1 MKNKY
6 SYLNNIHCCFSNK
19 VNKCLQLKTL
29 LLFFLV
35 STLNAQNT
43 FPTITKDKAGKVIRT
58 KDKLGNQIPDFSF
71 AGYRSGEYAIPDVTV
86 KAFVPP
92 VSGDA
97 TATIQA
103 AIDYVASLK
112 PDAKGFRGTVF
123 LDKGTFKVSG
133 ILQLKESGIVLRGS
147 GAGNNGTVLLA
158 TGTDRGAIISISG
171 IANQLLK
178 DKFEI
183 ADAYTPLGSTT
194 IALKS
199 AKNIKKGDRVLVNT
213 PITQQWID
221 SLEMKDFGG
230 ETGWIGWKKDDF
242 VIRADREVTQVQGN
256 KITIDAP
263 LTNALNEKLS
273 VSDVITYTWLGR
285 INTIGVENLTLK
297 SDFDATNPKDEQHR
311 WYGVSI
317 QNAED
322 AWVRQVNF
330 EQFAGGAVSILKSAK
345 RITVEDCMSLNP
357 VSEIAAFRRNTF
369 YTEGQ
374 QTLFQRCYS
383 EYGYN
388 DFAVGGYATA
398 GPNVFLQCQSYLPY
412 SFSGSIGSWAT
423 GMLFDVV
430 LIDGNALSFKNLGQ
444 DGRGIGWNAANSVIW
459 ETSASKIDNFSPP
472 TADNWVF
479 GVWAQWAGN
488 GHWNDV
494 NSHINPR
501 SLYYVLL
508 EQRLGKLPMQA
519 QILDL
524 GTEPSSSPTI
534 EQAAA
539 LTAESYKKQT
549 TLKEWI
555 AEAAN
560 RNPIATNAS
569 KAKVIKEI
577 KLTTPAAASEADK
590 IEIKNGLLV
599 AKNALLTGEIIDVPW
614 WRGSL
619 RDVEISKSR
628 PHITRFTPGHF
639 GVGYTD
645 NLSETVQFLVD
656 NNKSAIDH
664 NYGLWYEQR
673 MADHERIRRMD
684 ADVWAPF
691 YEQPFDRTGQGTAWD
706 HLSKYDLTRFNKW
719 YWDRLKT
726 FAMLAAEKNKI
737 LINQQYFQHNILE
750 AGAHW
755 SSSPWRPANNINNT
769 GLPEPPPYMGDKRI
783 FIAEQ
788 FYDIRNE
795 NIKKLHQGFIEKSL
809 ENFKDNPNV
818 LQLTSAEYTG
828 PLSFM
833 QFWIDVV
840 SNYKKVHQSESKIA
854 LSATK
859 DVQDAILKD
868 PTRAAAVDVI
878 DIRYWYYKE
887 DGSLYAPEGGKN
899 LAPRQHARQMKVG
912 KETDAQVYRAVR
924 EYRDKY
930 NTKAVVYATPG
941 ASRFGWPVLMAGG
954 SLAAIPKIEIP
965 GFYES
970 LSTMKTV
977 PEEHYN
983 SAIWTLKN
991 NGESYLFYLQK
1002 ANQLTVD
1009 LSNEKGTFEVYWIN
1023 PENGNQIAKETISG
1037 KLNHTLKVP
1046 EGKETKIVVY
1056 IKKK

>member
-1 MKNKY
+1 MD
-6 SYLNNIHCCFSNK
+6 FF
-19 VNKCLQLKTL
+19 QLKNTILTKQDL
-29 LLFFLV
+29 LVLSCFVIFFSV
-35 STLNAQNT
+35 NIKAQNT
-43 FPTITKDKAGKVIRT
+43 FPDIIKTKEGKLSFT
-58 KDKLGNQIPDFSF
+58 ADNLGNQIPDFSF
-71 AGYRSGEYAIPDVTV
+71 AGYRTGEYAIPDVTV
-86 KAFVPP
+86 KAFVPHI
-92 VSGDA
+92 STDA

-112 PDAKGFRGTVF
+112 PDAKGFRGTVL
-123 LDKGTFKVSG
+123 LDKGIFNVSG
-133 ILQLKESGIVLRGS
+133 ILQLKESGIVLRGN

-171 IANQLLK
+171 IANRLLK
-178 DKFEI
+178 DKFEV
-183 ADAYTPLGSTT
+183 ADVYTPLGSTT
-194 IALKS
+194 ISLKS
-199 AKNIKKGDRVLVNT
+199 AKNIKKGDRILVNT

-242 VIRADREVTQVQGN
+242 VIRADREITQVQNN

-273 VSDVITYTWLGR
+273 ASDVVIYTWSGR
-285 INTIGVENLTLK
+285 IKSIGVENLTLK
-297 SDFDATNPKDEQHR
+297 SDFDTTNPKDEQHR

-322 AWVRQVNF
+322 VWVRQVNF

-345 RITVEDCMSLNP
+345 RITVEDCASLNP

-383 EYGYN
+383 EFGYN

-472 TADNWVF
+472 TADNWAF

-501 SLYYVLL
+501 SLYYALL

-524 GTEPSSSPTI
+524 GTEPSSSPTV

-560 RNPIATNAS
+560 RNPIAVNAS
-569 KAKVIKEI
+569 KAKVIHEVKAPVAVTELETE
-577 KLTTPAAASEADK
+577 KV
-590 IEIKNGLLV
+590 EIKNGLLM
-599 AKNALLTGEIIDVPW
+599 ANNRLLTGEIIDVPW

-619 RDVEISKSR
+619 RDVEIAKSR
-628 PHITRFTPGHF
+628 PHVTRFTPGHY
-639 GVGYTD
+639 GVGHTD
-645 NLSETVQFLVD
+645 NLAETVQFLVD
-656 NNKSAIDH
+656 NNKSALDH

-706 HLSKYDLTRFNKW
+706 HLSKYDLTRFNTW

-726 FAMLAAEKNKI
+726 FADLAAQKSKI
-737 LINQQYFQHNILE
+737 LMNQQYFQHNILE

-788 FYDIRNE
+788 FYDVTNE

-809 ENFKDNPNV
+809 DNFKDNANV
-818 LQLTSAEYTG
+818 LQFTSAEYTG

-833 QFWIDVV
+833 QFWIDVI
-840 SNYKKVHQSESKIA
+840 SNYKKAHQNESKIA

-859 DVQDAILKD
+859 DVQDAILNDAK
-868 PTRAAAVDVI
+868 RAATVDVI

-930 NTKAVVYATPG
+930 SNKAVIYSTPG
-941 ASRFGWPVLMAGG
+941 ASRFGWSVLMAGG
-954 SLAAIPKIEIP
+954 SLAAIPKITIP

-970 LSTMKTV
+970 LTNMK
-977 PEEHYN
+977 PSQEENYN
-983 SAIWTLKN
+983 SAVWSLKE
-991 NGESYLFYLQK
+991 NGESYLYYLQK
-1002 ANQLTVD
+1002 ESQITVD
-1009 LSNEKGTFEVYWIN
+1009 LSNEKGTFEVYEIN
-1023 PENGNQIAKETISG
+1023 ASTGNYTKKTNIIGGKKVEISASDMKE
-1037 KLNHTLKVP
+1037 KVLFL
-1046 EGKETKIVVY
+1046 V
-1056 IKKK
+1056 KKN

>member
-6 SYLNNIHCCFSNK
+6 SYLNNIHCCFGNK

-58 KDKLGNQIPDFSF
+58 KDKLGDQIPDFSF
-71 AGYRSGEYAIPDVTV
+71 AGYRSGEYAIPDITV
-86 KAFVPP
+86 KAFVPH

-112 PDAKGFRGTVF
+112 TDAKGIRGTVL

-183 ADAYTPLGSTT
+183 ADAYTPLGSNT
-194 IALKS
+194 ITLKS

-273 VSDVITYTWLGR
+273 VSDVTTYTWSGR
-285 INTIGVENLTLK
+285 INTIGVENLALK
-297 SDFDATNPKDEQHR
+297 SDFDATNLKDEQHR

-317 QNAED
+317 QNTED

-345 RITVEDCMSLNP
+345 RITVEDCLSLNP

-383 EYGYN
+383 EFGYN

-501 SLYYVLL
+501 SLYYALL

-534 EQAAA
+534 DQAAA

-555 AEAAN
+555 AEAAT

-569 KAKVIKEI
+569 KAKVIKDI

-628 PHITRFTPGHF
+628 PHITRFAPGHF

-645 NLSETVQFLVD
+645 SLSETVQFLVD

-719 YWDRLKT
+719 YWDRLKK
-726 FAMLAAEKNKI
+726 FAMLAAQKNKI

-840 SNYKKVHQSESKIA
+840 SNYKKAHQSESKIA

-859 DVQDAILKD
+859 DVQDAILND
-868 PTRAAAVDVI
+868 ATRATVVDVI

-954 SLAAIPKIEIP
+954 SLAAIPKITIP

-983 SAIWTLKN
+983 SAIWTLKK

-1046 EGKETKIVVY
+1046 GGKETKIVVY

>member
-1 MKNKY
+1 ME
-6 SYLNNIHCCFSNK
+6 
-19 VNKCLQLKTL
+19 TL
-29 LLFFLV
+29 LLLFLV
-35 STLNAQNT
+35 GSLNAQNN
-43 FPTITKDKAGKVIRT
+43 FPTIAKDKAGKIIRT
-58 KDKLGNQIPDFSF
+58 KDNSGNEIPDFSF
-71 AGYRSGEYAIPDVTV
+71 AGYRAGEFAVPDVAV
-86 KAFVPP
+86 KAFVPNI
-92 VSGDA
+92 SADA

-103 AIDYVASLK
+103 AIDYVATLK
-112 PDAKGFRGTVF
+112 ADANGFRGAVL
-123 LDKGTFKVSG
+123 LDKGTYKVSG
-133 ILQLKESGIVLRGS
+133 VISMKVSGIVLRGS
-147 GAGNNGTVLLA
+147 GAGNNGTIILG
-158 TGTDRGAIISISG
+158 TGTNREAIVTISG
-171 IANQLLK
+171 TDNRVLK
-178 DKFEI
+178 DKFQLT
-183 ADAYTPLGSTT
+183 DAYTPLGSTT
-194 IALKS
+194 ISLKNS
-199 AKNIKKGDRVLVNT
+199 ATIKKGDHILINT
-213 PITQQWID
+213 PITQNWID
-221 SLEMKDFGG
+221 SLELKDYGG

-242 VIRADREVTQVQGN
+242 VIRADREVTQVQNN

-263 LTNALNEKLS
+263 LTNALSEKLAPS
-273 VSDVITYTWLGR
+273 EVVVYNWLGR
-285 INTIGVENLTLK
+285 INSIGVENLTLK
-297 SDFDATNPKDEQHR
+297 SEFDTTNPKDEQHR
-311 WYGVSI
+311 WHGVSI

-322 AWVRQVNF
+322 VWVRQVNF

-345 RITVEDCMSLNP
+345 RITVEDCMSINP

-501 SLYYVLL
+501 SLYYALL

-524 GTEPSSSPTI
+524 GTEPSSSPTMA
-534 EQAAA
+534 QAAA
-539 LTAESYKKQT
+539 LTAESFKKQT
-549 TLKEWI
+549 TLKQWI
-555 AEAAN
+555 AEAAT
-560 RNPIATNAS
+560 RNPIASNSS
-569 KAKVIKEI
+569 KAKVINEVKAES
-577 KLTTPAAASEADK
+577 KSTEAVSGK
-590 IEIKNGLLV
+590 ITIKNGLLISD
-599 AKNALLTGEIIDVPW
+599 KGLLSGETTDVSW

-619 RDVEISKSR
+619 RDSDVSKAK
-628 PHITRFTPGHF
+628 PHISRFVPGHY
-639 GVGYTD
+639 GLGYTD

-656 NNKSAIDH
+656 NNKVALDH

-706 HLSKYDLTRFNKW
+706 HLSKYDLTRFNTW

-726 FAMLAAEKNKI
+726 FAQLAAQQDKI
-737 LINQQYFQHNILE
+737 LMNEQYFQHNILE

-755 SSSPWRPANNINNT
+755 ASSPWRPANNINNT

-788 FYDIRNE
+788 FYDIKNE

-809 ENFKDNPNV
+809 ENFKDNANV

-828 PLSFM
+828 PLTFM
-833 QFWIDVV
+833 QFWLDVTA
-840 SNYKKVHQSESKIA
+840 NYKKAHQNESKIA

-859 DVQDAILKD
+859 DVQDAILND
-868 PTRAAAVDVI
+868 ATRAAVVDVI

-899 LAPRQHARQMKVG
+899 LAPRQHARQIKVG
-912 KETDAQVYRAVR
+912 KETDEEVYRAVR

-930 NTKAVVYATPG
+930 ADKAVIYNTP
-941 ASRFGWPVLMAGG
+941 AANRFGWSVLMAGG
-954 SLAAIPKIEIP
+954 SLPAIPKVAVS

-970 LSTMKTV
+970 LANMKTTQG
-977 PEEHYN
+977 ENYN
-983 SAIWTLKN
+983 SAIWTLKED
-991 NGESYLFYLQK
+991 GKAYLFYLLK
-1002 ANQLTVD
+1002 ANKVTVD
-1009 LSNEKGTFEVYWIN
+1009 LSQYNGAFEVYWIN
-1023 PENGNQIAKETISG
+1023 AENGNVISKETIQG
-1037 KLNHTLKVP
+1037 KTAYTLAAP
-1046 EGKETKIVVY
+1046 AAKENKIVAY

>member
-1 MKNKY
+1 MQNKY
-6 SYLNNIHCCFSNK
+6 PYSNKINCCFDSK
-19 VNKCLQLKTL
+19 ISKCLLTRAL

-35 STLNAQNT
+35 GSLNAQNS
-43 FPTITKDKAGKVIRT
+43 FPTITKDKAGKVVRT
-58 KDKLGNQIPDFSF
+58 KDNLGNEIPDFSF
-71 AGYRSGEYAIPDVTV
+71 AGYRSGEFAIPTIAV
-86 KAFVPP
+86 KAFVPNI
-92 VSGDA
+92 SNDA
-97 TATIQA
+97 TTTIQA
-103 AIDYVASLK
+103 AVDYVATLK
-112 PDAKGFRGTVF
+112 PDANGFRGAVL
-123 LDKGTFKVSG
+123 LDKGTYKVSG
-133 ILQLKESGIVLRGS
+133 VINLNVSGIILRGS
-147 GAGNNGTVLLA
+147 GSGNNGTLILG
-158 TGTDRGAIISISG
+158 TGTKREAIVTISG
-171 IANQLLK
+171 MNNRILK
-178 DKFEI
+178 DKYQV
-183 ADAYTPLGSTT
+183 ADAFTPLGSTA
-194 IALKS
+194 ISLKNS
-199 AKNIKKGDRVLVNT
+199 TTIKKGDRVLINT
-213 PITQQWID
+213 PITQKWID
-221 SLEMKDFGG
+221 SLGMKDFGG

-242 VIRADREVTQVQGN
+242 VIRADREVTEVKGN

-263 LTNALNEKLS
+263 LTNALDEKLS
-273 VSDVITYTWLGR
+273 QSEVVIYTWAGR
-285 INTIGVENLTLK
+285 INNIGVENLTLK
-297 SDFDATNPKDEQHR
+297 SDFDSTNPKDEQHR
-311 WYGVSI
+311 WYGISI
-317 QNAED
+317 QNVEN

-345 RITVEDCMSLNP
+345 KITVEDCVSLNP

-430 LIDGNALSFKNLGQ
+430 LIDGNALSFKNKEQ
-444 DGRGIGWNAANSVIW
+444 DARGLGWNAANSVIW
-459 ETSASKIDNFSPP
+459 ESSASKIENYSPP
-472 TADNWVF
+472 TADNWAF

-488 GHWNDV
+488 GHWTDV
-494 NSHINPR
+494 NNHITPR
-501 SLYYVLL
+501 SLYYALL
-508 EQRLGKLPMQA
+508 EQRLGKLPMPA
-519 QILDL
+519 QILEL

-534 EQAAA
+534 EQAAI

-555 AEAAN
+555 NQAAT
-560 RNPIATNAS
+560 RNPIAIDFAKAKRFSEVKTAS
-569 KAKVIKEI
+569 KA
-577 KLTTPAAASEADK
+577 TEAILGK
-590 IEIKNGLLV
+590 ITIKNGLLITD
-599 AKNALLTGEIIDVPW
+599 KGLLSGETIDVPW

-619 RDVEISKSR
+619 RDSEISKAR
-628 PHITRFTPGHF
+628 PHISRFAPGQY
-639 GVGYTD
+639 GLGYTD

-656 NNKSAIDH
+656 NNKVALDH

-673 MADHERIRRMD
+673 MADHERTRRMD

-706 HLSKYDLTRFNKW
+706 HLSKYDLTRFNTW

-726 FAMLAAEKNKI
+726 FAELAAQHNKI
-737 LINQQYFQHNILE
+737 LMNEQYFQHNILE

-755 SSSPWRPANNINNT
+755 ASSPWRPANNINNT

-788 FYDIRNE
+788 FYDIKNE

-809 ENFKDNPNV
+809 DNFKDNANV

-828 PLSFM
+828 PLTFM
-833 QFWIDVV
+833 QFWLDVV
-840 SNYKKVHQSESKIA
+840 ANYEKTHQNESKIV

-859 DVQDAILKD
+859 DVQDAILND
-868 PTRAAAVDVI
+868 AARAAVVDVI

-887 DGSLYAPEGGKN
+887 DGSLYASEGGKN
-899 LAPRQHARQMKVG
+899 LAPRQHARQMKAG

-930 NTKAVVYATPG
+930 TDKAVIYNTPG
-941 ASRFGWPVLMAGG
+941 ANRFGWAVVMAGG
-954 SLAAIPKIEIP
+954 SLPALPKIAIP

-970 LSTMKTV
+970 LANMK
-977 PEEHYN
+977 PAQEENYN

-991 NGESYLFYLQK
+991 NGESYLFFVQK
-1002 ANQLTVD
+1002 ANKITVD
-1009 LSNEKGTFEVYWIN
+1009 LSNDKGIFEVFWIN
-1023 PENGNQIAKETISG
+1023 PENGNQIAKENING
-1037 KLNHTLKVP
+1037 KSVHNLAVP
-1046 EGKETKIVVY
+1046 GGKENKIVAY

>member
-1 MKNKY
+1 MR
-6 SYLNNIHCCFSNK
+6 
-19 VNKCLQLKTL
+19 TL

-35 STLNAQNT
+35 SALQAQNS
-43 FPTITKDKAGKVIRT
+43 FPTITKDKAGKIIRT
-58 KDKLGNQIPDFSF
+58 KDNSGNEIPDFSF
-71 AGYRSGEYAIPDVTV
+71 AGYRAGEYAIPDVAV
-86 KAFVPP
+86 KAFVPNI
-92 VSGDA
+92 SGDA

-103 AIDYVASLK
+103 AIDYVAALK
-112 PDAKGFRGTVF
+112 PDAKGFRGAVL
-123 LDKGTFKVSG
+123 LDKGIYKVSG
-133 ILQLKESGIVLRGS
+133 VINMKVSGIVLRGS
-147 GAGNNGTVLLA
+147 GAGNNGTSILG
-158 TGTDRGAIISISG
+158 TGTNREAILTISG
-171 IANQLLK
+171 ADNRVLK
-178 DKFEI
+178 DKFQLT
-183 ADAYTPLGSTT
+183 DAYTPLGSTT
-194 IALKS
+194 ISLKNS
-199 AKNIKKGDRVLVNT
+199 TTIKKGDHIMVNT

-242 VIRADREVTQVQGN
+242 VIRADREVIQVQGN
-256 KITIDAP
+256 TITIDAP
-263 LTNALNEKLS
+263 LTNALNEKLAPS
-273 VSDVITYTWLGR
+273 EVVVYNWSGR

-297 SDFDATNPKDEQHR
+297 SEFDTTNPKDEQHR

-322 AWVRQVNF
+322 VWVRQVNF

-357 VSEIAAFRRNTF
+357 ISEIAAFRRNTF

-501 SLYYVLL
+501 SLYYALL

-524 GTEPSSSPTI
+524 GTEPSSSPTL

-549 TLKEWI
+549 TLKQWI
-555 AEAAN
+555 ADAVT
-560 RNPIATNAS
+560 RNPIAINSS
-569 KAKVIKEI
+569 KAKVINEVKVQSNSTETI
-577 KLTTPAAASEADK
+577 SAK
-590 IEIKNGLLV
+590 IAIKNGLLISD
-599 AKNALLTGEIIDVPW
+599 KGLLSGETIDVPW

-619 RDVEISKSR
+619 RDSDMSKAK
-628 PHITRFTPGHF
+628 PHISRFVPGHY
-639 GVGYTD
+639 GLGYTD
-645 NLSETVQFLVD
+645 NLPETVQFLVD
-656 NNKSAIDH
+656 NNKVALDH

-706 HLSKYDLTRFNKW
+706 HLSKYDLTRFNSW
-719 YWDRLKT
+719 YWDRLKS
-726 FAMLAAEKNKI
+726 FADLAAQQSKI
-737 LINQQYFQHNILE
+737 LMNEQYFQHNILE

-755 SSSPWRPANNINNT
+755 ASSPWRPANNVNNT

-809 ENFKDNPNV
+809 ENFKDNANV

-828 PLSFM
+828 PLTFM
-833 QFWIDVV
+833 QFWIDVI
-840 SNYKKVHQSESKIA
+840 SNYKKAHKNESKIA

-868 PTRAAAVDVI
+868 ATRAAVVDVI

-899 LAPRQHARQMKVG
+899 LAPRQHARQIKVG
-912 KETDAQVYRAVR
+912 KETDEQVYRAVR
-924 EYRDKY
+924 EYRNKYADKAVIY
-930 NTKAVVYATPG
+930 NTPAAN
-941 ASRFGWPVLMAGG
+941 RFGWSVLMAGG
-954 SLAAIPKIEIP
+954 SLPAIPKVAVS
-965 GFYES
+965 GFNES
-970 LSTMKTV
+970 LANMKTTQG
-977 PEEHYN
+977 ENYN
-983 SAIWTLKN
+983 SAIWTLKED
-991 NGESYLFYLQK
+991 GKAYLFYLLK
-1002 ANQLTVD
+1002 ANKVAVD
-1009 LSNEKGTFEVYWIN
+1009 LSQYNGAFEVYWIN
-1023 PENGNQIAKETISG
+1023 SEKGNVISKETIQG
-1037 KLNHTLKVP
+1037 KTAHTLTAP
-1046 EGKETKIVVY
+1046 AAKENKIVAY

>member
-6 SYLNNIHCCFSNK
+6 PYLSKINSCFSNTI
-19 VNKCLQLKTL
+19 NKCLRMETL
-29 LLFFLV
+29 LLLFLV
-35 STLNAQNT
+35 GTLNAQNT
-43 FPTITKDKAGKVIRT
+43 FPTITKDKAGKIIRT
-58 KDKLGNQIPDFSF
+58 KDNSGNEIPDFSF
-71 AGYRSGEYAIPDVTV
+71 AGYRAGEYAISDVTV
-86 KAFVPP
+86 KAFVSNI
-92 VSGDA
+92 SGDA

-103 AIDYVASLK
+103 AIDYVATLK
-112 PDAKGFRGTVF
+112 ADANGFRGAVL

-133 ILQLKESGIVLRGS
+133 VINMNVSGIVLRGS
-147 GAGNNGTVLLA
+147 GVGNNGTIVLG
-158 TGTDRGAIISISG
+158 TGTKREAIVTISG
-171 IANQLLK
+171 TPNRVLK
-178 DKFEI
+178 DKFQL

-194 IALKS
+194 ISLKNS
-199 AKNIKKGDRVLVNT
+199 TTIKKGDHILVNT
-213 PITQQWID
+213 PITQNWIE
-221 SLEMKDFGG
+221 SLEMVDYGG

-242 VIRADREVTQVQGN
+242 VIRADREVTQVQNN

-263 LTNALNEKLS
+263 LTNALNEKLAPS
-273 VSDVITYTWLGR
+273 EVVVYNWFGR
-285 INTIGVENLTLK
+285 INSIGVENLTLK
-297 SDFDATNPKDEQHR
+297 SEFDTTNPKDEQHR

-322 AWVRQVNF
+322 IWVRQVNF

-488 GHWNDV
+488 GHFNDV
-494 NSHINPR
+494 NGHISPR
-501 SLYYVLL
+501 SLYYALL

-524 GTEPSSSPTI
+524 GTEPSSSPTVQ
-534 EQAAA
+534 QAAL

-555 AEAAN
+555 SQAAT
-560 RNPIATNAS
+560 RNPIAVNSS
-569 KAKVIKEI
+569 KAKVFNEVK
-577 KLTTPAAASEADK
+577 SEAKSTEVASK
-590 IEIKNGLLV
+590 ITIKNGFLISDKGLL
-599 AKNALLTGEIIDVPW
+599 AGETIDIPW

-619 RDVEISKSR
+619 RDSDVSKAK
-628 PHITRFTPGHF
+628 PHISRFVPGHY
-639 GVGYTD
+639 GLGYTD

-656 NNKSAIDH
+656 NNKVALDH

-673 MADHERIRRMD
+673 MADHERIRRID

-706 HLSKYDLTRFNKW
+706 HLSKYDLTRFNSW

-726 FAMLAAEKNKI
+726 FADLAAQQNKI
-737 LINQQYFQHNILE
+737 LMNEQYFQHNILE

-755 SSSPWRPANNINNT
+755 ASSPWRPANNINNT

-809 ENFKDNPNV
+809 DNFKDNANV

-840 SNYKKVHQSESKIA
+840 ENYKKTHQNESKIA

-859 DVQDAILKD
+859 DVQDAILND
-868 PTRAAAVDVI
+868 AARAAVVDVI
-878 DIRYWYYKE
+878 DIRYWYYKD
-887 DGSLYAPEGGKN
+887 DGSLYAPQGGVN

-912 KETDAQVYRAVR
+912 KETDEQVYRAVR

-930 NTKAVVYATPG
+930 ADKAVIYNTPG

-954 SLAAIPKIEIP
+954 SLPAIPKIVIP

-970 LSTMKTV
+970 LANMKTTQG
-977 PEEHYN
+977 ENYN
-983 SAIWTLKN
+983 TAMWTLKED
-991 NGESYLFYLQK
+991 GKAYIFYLSK
-1002 ANQLTVD
+1002 ANKTTVD
-1009 LSNEKGTFEVYWIN
+1009 LSKYAGTYEVFWIN
-1023 PENGNQIAKETISG
+1023 PENGNIISKETIQG
-1037 KLNHTLKVP
+1037 KSAHTLAAP
-1046 EGKETKIVVY
+1046 AAKENKIVAY

>member
-1 MKNKY
+1 ME
-6 SYLNNIHCCFSNK
+6 
-19 VNKCLQLKTL
+19 TL
-29 LLFFLV
+29 LLLFLV
-35 STLNAQNT
+35 GSLNAQNN
-43 FPTITKDKAGKVIRT
+43 FPSIAKDKAGKIIRT
-58 KDKLGNQIPDFSF
+58 KDNSGNEIPDFSF
-71 AGYRSGEYAIPDVTV
+71 AGYRAGEYAIPDVAV
-86 KAFVPP
+86 KAFVPNI
-92 VSGDA
+92 SADA

-103 AIDYVASLK
+103 AIDYVATLK
-112 PDAKGFRGTVF
+112 ADANGFRGAVL
-123 LDKGTFKVSG
+123 LDKGTYKVSG
-133 ILQLKESGIVLRGS
+133 VINMRVSGIVLRGS
-147 GAGNNGTVLLA
+147 GAGNNGTIMLG
-158 TGTDRGAIISISG
+158 TGTNREAIINVSG
-171 IANQLLK
+171 TDNRVLK
-178 DKFEI
+178 DKYQL
-183 ADAYTPLGSTT
+183 ADAYTPLGSST
-194 IALKS
+194 ISLKNS
-199 AKNIKKGDRVLVNT
+199 GTIKKGDHILVNI
-213 PITQQWID
+213 PITQNWID
-221 SLEMKDFGG
+221 SLEMKDYGG

-242 VIRADREVTQVQGN
+242 VIRADREVTQVQNN

-263 LTNALNEKLS
+263 LTNALNEKLAPS
-273 VSDVITYTWLGR
+273 EVVVYNWSGR
-285 INTIGVENLTLK
+285 INSIGVENLTLK
-297 SDFDATNPKDEQHR
+297 SEFDTTNPKDEQHR
-311 WYGVSI
+311 WNGISI

-501 SLYYVLL
+501 SLYYALL

-524 GTEPSSSPTI
+524 GTEPSSSPTM

-549 TLKEWI
+549 TLKQWI
-555 AEAAN
+555 TEAAT
-560 RNPIATNAS
+560 RNPIASNSS
-569 KAKVIKEI
+569 KAKVINEVK
-577 KLTTPAAASEADK
+577 AASKSTETNSDK
-590 IEIKNGLLV
+590 ITIKNGLLITN
-599 AKNALLTGEIIDVPW
+599 KGLLAGETIDVPW

-619 RDVEISKSR
+619 RDSDVSKAK
-628 PHITRFTPGHF
+628 PHISRFVPGHY
-639 GVGYTD
+639 GLGYTD

-656 NNKSAIDH
+656 NNKVALDH

-706 HLSKYDLTRFNKW
+706 HLSKYDLTRFNAW
-719 YWDRLKT
+719 YWDRLKS
-726 FAMLAAEKNKI
+726 FAQLAAQQDKI
-737 LINQQYFQHNILE
+737 LMNEQYFQHNILE

-755 SSSPWRPANNINNT
+755 ASSPWRPANNINNT

-788 FYDIRNE
+788 FYDIKNE
-795 NIKKLHQGFIEKSL
+795 NIRKLHQGFIEKSL
-809 ENFKDNPNV
+809 DNFKDNANV
-818 LQLTSAEYTG
+818 LQFTSAEYTG
-828 PLSFM
+828 PLTFM
-833 QFWIDVV
+833 QFWLDVTA
-840 SNYKKVHQSESKIA
+840 NYKKTHQNESKIA

-859 DVQDAILKD
+859 DVQDAILND
-868 PTRAAAVDVI
+868 DARAAVVDVI

-899 LAPRQHARQMKVG
+899 LAPRQHARQIKVG
-912 KETDAQVYRAVR
+912 KETDEQVYRAVR

-930 NTKAVVYATPG
+930 ADKAVIYNTP
-941 ASRFGWPVLMAGG
+941 AANRFGWSVLMAGG
-954 SLAAIPKIEIP
+954 SLPAIPKVAIS

-970 LSTMKTV
+970 LANMKTTQG
-977 PEEHYN
+977 ENYN
-983 SAIWTLKN
+983 SAIWTLKED
-991 NGESYLFYLQK
+991 GKAYLFYLLK
-1002 ANQLTVD
+1002 ANKVAVD
-1009 LSNEKGTFEVYWIN
+1009 LSQYNGAFEVYWIN
-1023 PENGNQIAKETISG
+1023 AENGNVISKETIQG
-1037 KLNHTLKVP
+1037 KTAHTLAAP
-1046 EGKETKIVVY
+1046 AAKENKIVAY

>member
-1 MKNKY
+1 MR
-6 SYLNNIHCCFSNK
+6 
-19 VNKCLQLKTL
+19 TL

-35 STLNAQNT
+35 SALQAQNS
-43 FPTITKDKAGKVIRT
+43 FPTITKDKAGKIIRT
-58 KDKLGNQIPDFSF
+58 KDNSGNEIPDFSF
-71 AGYRSGEYAIPDVTV
+71 AGYRAGEYAIPDVAV
-86 KAFVPP
+86 KAFVPNI
-92 VSGDA
+92 SGDA

-103 AIDYVASLK
+103 AIDYVAALK
-112 PDAKGFRGTVF
+112 PDAKGFRGAVL
-123 LDKGTFKVSG
+123 LDKGIYKVSG
-133 ILQLKESGIVLRGS
+133 VINMKVSGIVLRGS
-147 GAGNNGTVLLA
+147 GAGNNGTSILG
-158 TGTDRGAIISISG
+158 TGTNREAILTISG
-171 IANQLLK
+171 ADNRVLK
-178 DKFEI
+178 DKFQLT
-183 ADAYTPLGSTT
+183 DAYTPLGSTT
-194 IALKS
+194 ISLKNS
-199 AKNIKKGDRVLVNT
+199 TTIKKGDHIMVNT

-242 VIRADREVTQVQGN
+242 VIRADREVIQVQGN
-256 KITIDAP
+256 TITIDAP
-263 LTNALNEKLS
+263 LTNALNEKLAPS
-273 VSDVITYTWLGR
+273 EVVVYNWSGR

-297 SDFDATNPKDEQHR
+297 SEFDTTNPKDEQHR

-322 AWVRQVNF
+322 VWVRQVNF

-357 VSEIAAFRRNTF
+357 ISEIAAFRRNTF

-501 SLYYVLL
+501 SLYYALL

-524 GTEPSSSPTI
+524 GTEPSSSPTL

-549 TLKEWI
+549 TLKQWI
-555 AEAAN
+555 ADAVT
-560 RNPIATNAS
+560 RNPIAINSS
-569 KAKVIKEI
+569 KAKVINEVKVQSNSTETI
-577 KLTTPAAASEADK
+577 SAK
-590 IEIKNGLLV
+590 IAIKNGLLISD
-599 AKNALLTGEIIDVPW
+599 KGLLSGETIDVPW

-619 RDVEISKSR
+619 RDSDMSKAK
-628 PHITRFTPGHF
+628 PHISRFVPGHY
-639 GVGYTD
+639 GLGYTD
-645 NLSETVQFLVD
+645 NLPETVQFLVD
-656 NNKSAIDH
+656 NNKVALDH

-706 HLSKYDLTRFNKW
+706 HLSKYDLTRFNSW

-726 FAMLAAEKNKI
+726 FAQLAAQQHKI
-737 LINQQYFQHNILE
+737 LMNEQYFQHNILE

-755 SSSPWRPANNINNT
+755 ASSPWRPANNINIT

-788 FYDIRNE
+788 FYDIKNE

-809 ENFKDNPNV
+809 DNFKDNANV

-828 PLSFM
+828 PLTFM
-833 QFWIDVV
+833 QFWLDVTA
-840 SNYKKVHQSESKIA
+840 NYKKTHQNESKIA

-859 DVQDAILKD
+859 DVQDAILND
-868 PTRAAAVDVI
+868 AARAAVVDVI

-899 LAPRQHARQMKVG
+899 LAPRQHARQIKVG
-912 KETDAQVYRAVR
+912 KETDEQVYRAVR
-924 EYRDKY
+924 EYRNKYADKAVIY
-930 NTKAVVYATPG
+930 NTPAAN
-941 ASRFGWPVLMAGG
+941 RFGWSVLMAGG
-954 SLAAIPKIEIP
+954 SLPAIPKIAVS
-965 GFYES
+965 GFNES
-970 LSTMKTV
+970 LVNMKTTQ
-977 PEEHYN
+977 EEHYN
-983 SAIWTLKN
+983 SAIWALKED
-991 NGESYLFYLQK
+991 GKAYLFYLLK
-1002 ANQLTVD
+1002 ANKVTVD
-1009 LSNEKGTFEVYWIN
+1009 LSQYNGVFEVYWIN
-1023 PENGNQIAKETISG
+1023 AENGNVISKETIQG
-1037 KLNHTLKVP
+1037 KSAHTLAAP
-1046 EGKETKIVVY
+1046 AAKENKIVAY

>member
-1 MKNKY
+1 MISKQDLIFI
-6 SYLNNIHCCFSNK
+6 SCF
-19 VNKCLQLKTL
+19 V
-29 LLFFLV
+29 LFF
-35 STLNAQNT
+35 SFTNSFSQNS

-58 KDKLGNQIPDFSF
+58 KDKLGNQIPDFSY
-71 AGYRSGEYAIPDVTV
+71 AGYRAGKYAIPNVAV
-86 KAFVPP
+86 KAFVPH
-92 VSGDA
+92 VSVDA

-103 AIDYVASLK
+103 AIDYVTTLK
-112 PDAKGFRGTVF
+112 ADANGFRGAVL
-123 LDKGTFKVSG
+123 LDKGIFKVSG
-133 ILQLKESGIVLRGS
+133 VLEVKESGIVLRGS
-147 GAGNNGTVLLA
+147 GAGNNGTIILG

-171 IANQLLK
+171 TANRVLK
-178 DKFEI
+178 DKFEV
-183 ADAYTPLGSTT
+183 ADVYTPLGSNT
-194 IALKS
+194 ISLKNTN
-199 AKNIKKGDRVLVNT
+199 NIKKGDRILVNT

-242 VIRADREVTQVQGN
+242 VIRADREVTQVQAN
-256 KITIDAP
+256 KITMDAP

-273 VSDVITYTWLGR
+273 ASDVVIYTWSGR
-285 INTIGVENLTLK
+285 IKNIGVENLTLK
-297 SDFDATNPKDEQHR
+297 SDFDTTNPKDEQHR

-322 AWVRQVNF
+322 VWVRQVNF

-345 RITVEDCMSLNP
+345 RITVEDCASLNP

-383 EYGYN
+383 EFGYN

-472 TADNWVF
+472 TADNWAF

-501 SLYYVLL
+501 SLYYALL
-508 EQRLGKLPMQA
+508 EQRLSKLPMQA

-524 GTEPSSSPTI
+524 GTEPSSSPTV

-539 LTAESYKKQT
+539 LTAESYKKQI

-560 RNPIATNAS
+560 RNPIAVNAS
-569 KAKVIKEI
+569 KAKVIHEVKTQIAVTE
-577 KLTTPAAASEADK
+577 SETEK
-590 IEIKNGLLV
+590 VEIKNGLLM
-599 AKNALLTGEIIDVPW
+599 ANNRLLTGEIIDVPW

-619 RDVEISKSR
+619 RDVEIAKSR
-628 PHITRFTPGHF
+628 PHVTRFTPGHY
-639 GVGYTD
+639 GVGHTD
-645 NLSETVQFLVD
+645 NLAETVQFLVD
-656 NNKSAIDH
+656 NNKSALDH

-706 HLSKYDLTRFNKW
+706 HLSKYDLTRFNTW

-726 FAMLAAEKNKI
+726 FADLAAQKSKI
-737 LINQQYFQHNILE
+737 LMNQQYFQHNILE

-788 FYDIRNE
+788 FYDVTNE

-809 ENFKDNPNV
+809 DNFKDNANV
-818 LQLTSAEYTG
+818 LQFTSAEYTG
-828 PLSFM
+828 PLTFM
-833 QFWIDVV
+833 QFWIDVI
-840 SNYKKVHQSESKIA
+840 SNYKKAHQNESKIA

-859 DVQDAILKD
+859 DVQDVILNDAK
-868 PTRAAAVDVI
+868 RAATVDVI

-912 KETDAQVYRAVR
+912 KETDEQVYRAVR

-930 NTKAVVYATPG
+930 SNKAVIYSTPG
-941 ASRFGWPVLMAGG
+941 ASRFGWSVLMAGG
-954 SLAAIPKIEIP
+954 SLAAIPKITIP

-970 LSTMKTV
+970 LTNMK
-977 PEEHYN
+977 PSQEENYN
-983 SAIWTLKN
+983 SAVWSLKE
-991 NGESYLFYLQK
+991 NGESYLYYLQK
-1002 ANQLTVD
+1002 ESQITID
-1009 LSNEKGTFEVYWIN
+1009 LSNEKGTFEVYEIN
-1023 PENGNQIAKETISG
+1023 ASTGNYTKKTNIIGGKKVEISASDMKE
-1037 KLNHTLKVP
+1037 KVLFL
-1046 EGKETKIVVY
+1046 V
-1056 IKKK
+1056 KKN

>member
-6 SYLNNIHCCFSNK
+6 SFSNK
-19 VNKCLQLKTL
+19 INSCFSSKINKCLFTKAL

-35 STLNAQNT
+35 GSINAQNN
-43 FPTITKDKAGKVIRT
+43 FPTITKDKAGKVVRT
-58 KDKLGNQIPDFSF
+58 KDSSGNEIPDFSF
-71 AGYRSGEYAIPDVTV
+71 AGYRAGEKAIPTVGV
-86 KAFVPP
+86 KAFVPAI
-92 VSGDA
+92 SADA

-103 AIDYVASLK
+103 AIDYVATLK
-112 PDAKGFRGTVF
+112 ADATGFRGAVL

-133 ILQLKESGIVLRGS
+133 VLKIKTSGIVLRGS
-147 GAGNNGTVLLA
+147 GAGNNGTIILG
-158 TGTDRGAIISISG
+158 TGTNREAIVNISG
-171 IANQLLK
+171 TNNCVLK
-178 DKFEI
+178 DKFQL
-183 ADAYTPLGSTT
+183 ADEFTALGATT
-194 IALKS
+194 LSLKS
-199 AKNIKKGDRVLVNT
+199 AANIKKGDHILINT
-213 PITQQWID
+213 PINQPWID
-221 SLEMKDFGG
+221 KLGMVDFGA

-242 VIRADREVTQVQGN
+242 VIRADREITEIKGN

-273 VSDVITYTWLGR
+273 QTEVVVYTWFGR
-285 INTIGVENLTLK
+285 INAVGFENLTLK
-297 SDFDATNPKDEQHR
+297 SDFDTTNPKDEQHR

-317 QNAED
+317 QNTED
-322 AWVRQVNF
+322 VWVRQVNF

-345 RITVEDCMSLNP
+345 KITVEDCISTNP
-357 VSEIAAFRRNTF
+357 VSEIAAFRRSTF

-423 GMLFDVV
+423 GILFDVV
-430 LIDGNALSFKNLGQ
+430 LIDGNTISFKNKEQ

-459 ETSASKIDNFSPP
+459 ESSASKIENYSPP
-472 TADNWVF
+472 TADNWAF

-488 GHWNDV
+488 GHWTDV
-494 NSHINPR
+494 NNHITPR
-501 SLYYVLL
+501 SLYYALL
-508 EQRLGKLPMQA
+508 EQRLGKLPMPS

-534 EQAAA
+534 EQAKI
-539 LTAESYKKQT
+539 LTAESYKKQI
-549 TLKEWI
+549 TLKDWI
-555 AEAAN
+555 SQAAII
-560 RNPIATNAS
+560 NPIAIDFS
-569 KAKVIKEI
+569 KAKNFNEVK
-577 KLTTPAAASEADK
+577 ADASSAVANSNK
-590 IEIKNGLLV
+590 ITIKNGLLV
-599 AKNALLTGEIIDVPW
+599 SDKGLLAGETIDIPW

-619 RDVEISKSR
+619 RDSEVSKAR
-628 PHITRFTPGHF
+628 PHITRFAPGHY

-656 NNKSAIDH
+656 NNKVALDH

-673 MADHERIRRMD
+673 MADHERIRRLD

-691 YEQPFDRTGQGTAWD
+691 YEQPFDRTGKETAWD
-706 HLSKYDLTRFNKW
+706 HLSKYDLTRFNTW

-726 FAMLAAEKNKI
+726 FADLASKENKI
-737 LINQQYFQHNILE
+737 LMNEQYFQHNILE

-755 SSSPWRPANNINNT
+755 ASSPWRPANNVNNT

-788 FYDIRNE
+788 FYDIKNE

-809 ENFKDNPNV
+809 DNFKDNANV
-818 LQLTSAEYTG
+818 LQFTSAEYTG
-828 PLSFM
+828 PLTFM
-833 QFWIDVV
+833 QFWLDVTA
-840 SNYKKVHQSESKIA
+840 NYKKTHQNESKIA

-868 PTRAAAVDVI
+868 ATRASIVDVI
-878 DIRYWYYKE
+878 DIRYWYYKD
-887 DGSLYAPEGGKN
+887 DGSVYAPEGGVN

-930 NTKAVVYATPG
+930 SDKAVIYSTPG
-941 ASRFGWPVLMAGG
+941 ANRFGWSVLMAGG
-954 SLAAIPKIEIP
+954 SLPALPKIAVS

-970 LSTMKTV
+970 LANMKTV
-977 PEEHYN
+977 KDEDYN

-991 NGESYLFYLQK
+991 DGESYLYYLQK

-1009 LSNEKGTFEVYWIN
+1009 LLNYKETFEVYWIN
-1023 PENGNQIAKETISG
+1023 PENGNQIAKESVQG
-1037 KLNHTLKVP
+1037 KSTATLKVP
-1046 EGKETKIVVY
+1046 GGKETKIVVY

>member
-1 MKNKY
+1 MNFIKLKNRIITKQDLIFI
-6 SYLNNIHCCFSNK
+6 SCF
-19 VNKCLQLKTL
+19 V
-29 LLFFLV
+29 LFF
-35 STLNAQNT
+35 SFTNSFSQNS
-43 FPTITKDKAGKVIRT
+43 FPTISKDKGGKVIRT
-58 KDKLGNQIPDFSF
+58 KDQLGNQIPDFSF
-71 AGYRSGEYAIPDVTV
+71 AGYRAGEYAIPDVTV
-86 KAFVPP
+86 KAFVTHI
-92 VSGDA
+92 STDA
-97 TATIQA
+97 TTTIQA
-103 AIDYVASLK
+103 AIDYVSTLK
-112 PDAKGFRGTVF
+112 PDAKGFRGTVL

-147 GAGNNGTVLLA
+147 GAGNNGTLLLA

-183 ADAYTPLGSTT
+183 AHVYTPLGSTT

-199 AKNIKKGDRVLVNT
+199 ATNIKKGDRVLVNT

-242 VIRADREVTQVQGN
+242 VIRADREITQVQGN
-256 KITIDAP
+256 TITIDAP
-263 LTNALNEKLS
+263 LTNTLNEKLS
-273 VSDVITYTWLGR
+273 PSEVVVYNWSGR
-285 INTIGVENLTLK
+285 INSIGVENLTLK
-297 SDFDATNPKDEQHR
+297 SDFDTTNPKDEQHR

-345 RITVEDCMSLNP
+345 RITVEDCLSLNP

-383 EYGYN
+383 EFGYN

-472 TADNWVF
+472 TADNWAF

-501 SLYYVLL
+501 SLYYALL

-539 LTAESYKKQT
+539 LTAESYKKQI

-560 RNPIATNAS
+560 RNPIAVNAS
-569 KAKVIKEI
+569 KAKVIHEVKA
-577 KLTTPAAASEADK
+577 PATAAKSETEK
-590 IEIKNGLLV
+590 VEIKNGLLI
-599 AKNALLTGEIIDVPW
+599 ANNRLLTGEIIDVPW

-619 RDVEISKSR
+619 REVEIAKSR
-628 PHITRFTPGHF
+628 PHVTRFTPGHY
-639 GVGYTD
+639 GVGHTD
-645 NLSETVQFLVD
+645 DLAETVQFLVD
-656 NNKSAIDH
+656 NNKSALDH

-706 HLSKYDLTRFNKW
+706 HLSKYDLTRFNTW
-719 YWDRLKT
+719 YWDRLKI
-726 FAMLAAEKNKI
+726 FADLAAQKSKI
-737 LINQQYFQHNILE
+737 LMNQQYFQHNILE

-755 SSSPWRPANNINNT
+755 SSSPWRPANNVNNT

-788 FYDIRNE
+788 FYDVTNE

-809 ENFKDNPNV
+809 DNFKDYANV
-818 LQLTSAEYTG
+818 LQFTSAEYTG
-828 PLSFM
+828 PLTFM
-833 QFWIDVV
+833 QFWIDVI
-840 SNYKKVHQSESKIA
+840 SNYKRTHHNESKIA

-859 DVQDAILKD
+859 DVQDAILND
-868 PTRAAAVDVI
+868 ATRAAAIDVI

-912 KETDAQVYRAVR
+912 KETDAQVYRAVC

-930 NTKAVVYATPG
+930 SNKAVIYSTPG
-941 ASRFGWPVLMAGG
+941 ANRFGWSVLMAGG
-954 SLAAIPKIEIP
+954 SLAAIPKITIP

-970 LSTMKTV
+970 LTNMK
-977 PEEHYN
+977 PSQEENYN
-983 SAIWTLKN
+983 SAVWSLKE
-991 NGESYLFYLQK
+991 NGESYLYYLQK
-1002 ANQLTVD
+1002 ESQITID
-1009 LSNEKGTFEVYWIN
+1009 LSNEKGIFEVYEIN
-1023 PENGNQIAKETISG
+1023 ASTGNYTKKTNIIGGKKVEISASDMKE
-1037 KLNHTLKVP
+1037 KVLFL
-1046 EGKETKIVVY
+1046 V
-1056 IKKK
+1056 KKN

>member
-1 MKNKY
+1 MNFIKLKKRIMTKQDLIFI
-6 SYLNNIHCCFSNK
+6 SCFVLFLNIENSF
-19 VNKCLQLKTL
+19 
-29 LLFFLV
+29 
-35 STLNAQNT
+35 AQNT

-58 KDKLGNQIPDFSF
+58 KDNSGDQIPDFSF
-71 AGYRSGEYAIPDVTV
+71 AGYRAGENAIPDVTV
-86 KAFVPP
+86 KAFVPHIAT
-92 VSGDA
+92 DA
-97 TATIQA
+97 TATVQA
-103 AIDYVASLK
+103 AINYVATLK
-112 PDAKGFRGTVF
+112 PDVKGFRGAVL

-133 ILQLKESGIVLRGS
+133 ILQIKESGIVLRGS
-147 GAGNNGTVLLA
+147 GAENNGTVLLA
-158 TGTDRGAIISISG
+158 TGTDRGAVVSISG
-171 IANQLLK
+171 IANQVLK

-199 AKNIKKGDRVLVNT
+199 VKNIKKGDRVLVNT

-263 LTNALNEKLS
+263 LTNALNEKLA
-273 VSDVITYTWLGR
+273 VSDVTVYNWSGR
-285 INTIGVENLTLK
+285 INSIGVENLTLK
-297 SDFDATNPKDEQHR
+297 SNFDTTNPKDEQHR

-322 AWVRQVNF
+322 VWVRQVNF

-345 RITVEDCMSLNP
+345 RITVEDCISTNP
-357 VSEIAAFRRNTF
+357 ISEIAAFRRNTF

-501 SLYYVLL
+501 SLYYALL

-555 AEAAN
+555 TQAAS
-560 RNPIATNAS
+560 RNPIVVSSS
-569 KAKVIKEI
+569 KAKVFKEI
-577 KLTTPAAASEADK
+577 KAEKVVFESEENK
-590 IEIKNGLLV
+590 IEIKNGLLT
-599 AKNALLTGEIIDVPW
+599 ANDRLLTGEIIDVPW

-619 RDVEISKSR
+619 RDNEIAKSR
-628 PHITRFTPGHF
+628 PHVTRFTPGHY
-639 GVGYTD
+639 GMGHTD
-645 NLSETVQFLVD
+645 NLAETVQFLVD
-656 NNKSAIDH
+656 NNKSALDH

-691 YEQPFDRTGQGTAWD
+691 YVQPFDRTGQGTAWD
-706 HLSKYDLTRFNKW
+706 HLSKYDLTRFNTW

-726 FAMLAAEKNKI
+726 FADLAAQKSKI
-737 LINQQYFQHNILE
+737 LLNEQYFQHNILE

-795 NIKKLHQGFIEKSL
+795 NIKKLHQSFIEKSL
-809 ENFKDNPNV
+809 ENFKDNANV

-828 PLSFM
+828 PLTFM
-833 QFWIDVV
+833 QFWIDVI
-840 SNYKKVHQSESKIA
+840 SNYKKTHQNESKIA

-859 DVQDAILKD
+859 DVQDAILND
-868 PTRAAAVDVI
+868 ATRAAAVDVI

-930 NTKAVVYATPG
+930 NTKAVIYATPG

-954 SLAAIPKIEIP
+954 SLAAIPKITIP

-977 PEEHYN
+977 PEENYN

-1002 ANQLTVD
+1002 ASQLTVD

-1037 KLNHTLKVP
+1037 KINHTLKVP